1 MDLFSQ
7 NLVDFSDEQ
16 ASVPIDNSTSS
27 VNKTSEVDLFA
38 DAVFVST
45 TPAPDTGKLPAP
57 QVKLHPTCQI
67 NKFMDIHLKQYICD
81 WSCKV

>member
-16 ASVPIDNSTSS
+16 ASVPTDNSTSS
-27 VNKTSEVDLFA
+27 VNKTPDDDLFA

-45 TPAPDTGKLPAP
+45 TPGPDPGKLPAP
-57 QVKLHPTCQI
+57 QVKLHPLCSSWIVSTI
-67 NKFMDIHLKQYICD
+67 IDSFMLP
-81 WSCKV
+81 